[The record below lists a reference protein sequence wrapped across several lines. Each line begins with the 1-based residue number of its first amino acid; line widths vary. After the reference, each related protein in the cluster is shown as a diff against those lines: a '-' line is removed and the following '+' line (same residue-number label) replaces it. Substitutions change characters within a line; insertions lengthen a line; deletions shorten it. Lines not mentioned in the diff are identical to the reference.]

1 MKNRYLHTLL
11 KHLLKTMQTLKGVLD
26 EKSIGIYFIL
36 CVNIRYF
43 RCFCFYRYWSNT
55 FFSSFVVTLP
65 PSISLTVRRLHDIN
79 LSGWFT
85 LYMLIMLIPVIGE
98 AIAIIISIVIGVVQG
113 SAESNKFG
121 ENPVI
126 SNK

>member
-1 MKNRYLHTLL
+1 MR
-11 KHLLKTMQTLKGVLD
+11 
-26 EKSIGIYFIL
+26 IYFIL

-55 FFSSFVVTLP
+55 FLVVFVVTLP

-85 LYMLIMLIPVIGE
+85 YIYVNYVN
-98 AIAIIISIVIGVVQG
+98 SCYW
-113 SAESNKFG
+113 
-121 ENPVI
+121 
-126 SNK
+126 